1 MNETEQLKKVGK
13 SFFLL
18 LLGAGVG
25 LPLFV
30 SLMIGIA
37 KNNLHLDF
45 FLPLGV
51 ILSIMAWI
59 IIAIMIAHGYFTLF
73 FVKRTL
79 KQADSLPYQFNSSF
93 HGRNGVLLIDVNKG
107 VIGFISAYNPFEIQ
121 IFNASRVS
129 NAKTIAST
137 MTGVCF
143 VFYLDEKKITMYT
156 LLSNRAVSLKSQMGT
171 EAISKADTFVDLLLS
186 AKNRAEEGF
195 QEGIYC

>member
-1 MNETEQLKKVGK
+1 MNETEQFKKVGK

-25 LPLFV
+25 LPFFV

-37 KNNLHLDF
+37 KNSLRLDF

-51 ILSIMAWI
+51 IFSIMAWI

-79 KQADSLPYQFNSSF
+79 EQVDSLPYQFNSSF
-93 HGRNGVLLIDVNKG
+93 RGRNGVLLIDVNKG

-129 NAKTIAST
+129 NAETIAST

-156 LLSNRAVSLKSQMGT
+156 LLSNRAVSLKSQTGT

-186 AKNRAEEGF
+186 AKRRAHAVK
-195 QEGIYC
+195 

>member
-1 MNETEQLKKVGK
+1 MNETEQFKKVGK

-25 LPLFV
+25 LPFFV

-37 KNNLHLDF
+37 KNSLRLNF

-51 ILSIMAWI
+51 VFSIMAWI

-79 KQADSLPYQFNSSF
+79 KQVDSLPYQFNSSF
-93 HGRNGVLLIDVNKG
+93 RGRNGVLLIDVNKG

-129 NAKTIAST
+129 NAETIAST

-156 LLSNRAVSLKSQMGT
+156 LLSNRAVSLKSQTGT

-186 AKNRAEEGF
+186 AKRHA
-195 QEGIYC
+195 YAVK

>member
-1 MNETEQLKKVGK
+1 MNETEQFKKVGK

-25 LPLFV
+25 LPFFV

-37 KNNLHLDF
+37 KNSLRLDF
-45 FLPLGV
+45 FLPLGIV
-51 ILSIMAWI
+51 FSIMAWI

-79 KQADSLPYQFNSSF
+79 KQANSLPYQFNSSF
-93 HGRNGVLLIDVNKG
+93 RGRNGVLLIDVNKG

-129 NAKTIAST
+129 NAETIAST

-156 LLSNRAVSLKSQMGT
+156 LLSNRAVSLKSQKGT